1 MPCGTSEQAHSP
13 HPARRTPSGPALRA
27 GPPSPASGEGKRGHL
42 PQQVG
47 KVRIS
52 AYPLIDADAAA
63 LLVLEHTP
71 VLGMERVQ
79 LADAIGRVL
88 AEDLVASGPLPAF
101 PSSAV
106 DGYAVRAADAGRELR
121 VLGESAAGRPF
132 DGTVT
137 AGTAARILT
146 GGVVPDGADCVV
158 MVEHVRVSGEQVTVP
173 PSLVAGNNFHK
184 VGDDVVAGDRILS
197 AGSQLGAAEI
207 GIAAATGHAQVP
219 VRKRPRVALMSTG
232 DELVEVGKT
241 PRRGQIPDSNR
252 WALLASLREAGAE
265 VRLLGIAPD
274 EAEPLRRVVVQ
285 ALEQADALVTS
296 GGVSVGTHDLVKPL
310 LESLGTVLV
319 GRVKLKPGKPF
330 TFATLPSPL
339 AGEGGPARSARAD
352 GGLALAKPSPRSG
365 RPDGHMKL
373 AFGLPGFPV
382 SSLVTFEVFVRPALR
397 KMQGFAQLHR
407 PTLPVRLGYDAKS
420 TPDRTEYQRVTLRRE
435 GRELIAET
443 TGSQASS
450 RLLSLAGAHALIR
463 VPAGDQSLKSGSLVE
478 AMILGLP

>member
-1 MPCGTSEQAHSP
+1 M
-13 HPARRTPSGPALRA
+13 R
-27 GPPSPASGEGKRGHL
+27 
-42 PQQVG
+42 V
-47 KVRIS
+47 S
-52 AYPLIDADAAA
+52 AYPLIDADEAA

-71 VLGMERVQ
+71 VLGPERVQ

-106 DGYAVRAADAGRELR
+106 DGYAVRAADAGKTLR
-121 VLGESAAGRPF
+121 VLGESSAGRPF

-146 GGVVPDGADCVV
+146 GGVVPDGAACVV
-158 MVEHVRVSGEQVTVP
+158 MVEHVRVSGEEVTVP

-184 VGDDVVAGDRILS
+184 VGDDVQAGDRILS

-241 PRRGQIPDSNR
+241 PRHGQIPDSNR
-252 WALLASLREAGAE
+252 WALRASLREAGAD
-265 VRLLGIAPD
+265 VTLLGIAPD
-274 EAEPLRRVVVQ
+274 EAEPLRRVVVE
-285 ALEQADALVTS
+285 ALERADALVTS

-310 LESLGTVLV
+310 LESLGTVHV

-330 TFATLPSPL
+330 TFATLPQ
-339 AGEGGPARSARAD
+339 G
-352 GGLALAKPSPRSG
+352 
-365 RPDGHMKL
+365 KL

-397 KMQGFAQLHR
+397 KLQGFAKLQR
-407 PTLPVRLGYDAKS
+407 PTLPVRLGYDARA
-420 TPDRTEYQRVTLRRE
+420 TADRTEYQRVTLVRQ
-435 GRELIAET
+435 GSELVAQT
-443 TGSQASS
+443 TGSQSSS
-450 RLLSLAGAHALIR
+450 RLLSLAGAQALVRIA
-463 VPAGDQSLKSGSLVE
+463 PGDQGVKAGTVVE
-478 AMILGLP
+478 AMILSLP